1 MSIEYSGVPG
11 FELTTFE
18 TRVSPITTG
27 TKDVLDFEFCRIKT

>member
-18 TRVSPITTG
+18 TRVSPHNHW
-27 TKDVLDFEFCRIKT
+27 TKRRLGL